1 MDFNH
6 FHNIVNNAFPTQGG
20 FGFGPQPP
28 LHPMPQPLPQEPA
41 PLFGS

>member
-6 FHNIVNNAFPTQGG
+6 FHNIINNAFPTHG
-20 FGFGPQPP
+20 GFGPQPP
-28 LHPMPQPLPQEPA
+28 LPPMPQPLPQEPA